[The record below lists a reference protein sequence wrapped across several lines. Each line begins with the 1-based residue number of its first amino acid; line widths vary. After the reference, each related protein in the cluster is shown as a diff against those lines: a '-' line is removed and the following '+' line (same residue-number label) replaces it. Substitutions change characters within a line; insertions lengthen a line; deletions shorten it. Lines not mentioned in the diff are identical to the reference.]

1 MTRKEYAEQVRE
13 KSIEQMTA
21 YGYTREQSEQAF
33 DLVTEV
39 VYRKN
44 YHQRDEFS
52 AVIRHGNECLYGCG
66 MRDEILKA

>member
-13 KSIEQMTA
+13 KSIEQSIA
-21 YGYTREQSEQAF
+21 YGYTREQSERAF

-44 YHQRDEFS
+44 YRQRDEYS
-52 AVIRHGNECLYGCG
+52 AVIMHGNESLYGCG